1 MALTP
6 GDSLPPPGGALP
18 GGAPDDAGP
27 IVPKSPIGGPGGP
40 GGSPMMSPG
49 AGAGNRAAATQQI
62 KAVMPALLMSAMA
75 FESGSKEQQAIL
87 RAISS
92 LNPIFGKAEGQN
104 MVPAGLASMAAAAR
118 GGGPLSAAPP
128 PGIAP
133 DTSKPP
139 AGMLP
144 PIGPTGAP

>member
-1 MALTP
+1 MALPITP
-6 GDSLPPPGGALP
+6 
-18 GGAPDDAGP
+18 DAGP
-27 IVPKSPIGGPGGP
+27 IPPPDGGADAGVGATPKSPIGGPAGP

-49 AGAGNRAAATQQI
+49 GGAGNRAAATQQI

-104 MVPAGLASMAAAAR
+104 MVPAGIQAMAQASKA
-118 GGGPLSAAPP
+118 GGPPTTSPP
-128 PGIAP
+128 PGAAAGGGG
-133 DTSKPP
+133 PP
-139 AGMLP
+139 AGMPLP
-144 PIGPTGAP
+144 GAA